1 VPAPRQLAGGRQRE
15 HPGLLCR
22 HEPGWRLGGWGGV
35 ASLMWLSPASLYA
48 LGPASSAG
56 GANVAPGRVCPTW
69 RACGPGLPASGV
81 RPGQNRVCPTRTGA
95 PSPAACG
102 TPMPRT

>member
-35 ASLMWLSPASLYA
+35 ASLMWLSPASMYA

-56 GANVAPGRVCPTW
+56 ALTQRRGGVSNLAGMRARVTRQRGPS
-69 RACGPGLPASGV
+69 RPKPGLPGRGQARTV
-81 RPGQNRVCPTRTGA
+81 RP
-95 PSPAACG
+95 PAALRC
-102 TPMPRT
+102 PEL